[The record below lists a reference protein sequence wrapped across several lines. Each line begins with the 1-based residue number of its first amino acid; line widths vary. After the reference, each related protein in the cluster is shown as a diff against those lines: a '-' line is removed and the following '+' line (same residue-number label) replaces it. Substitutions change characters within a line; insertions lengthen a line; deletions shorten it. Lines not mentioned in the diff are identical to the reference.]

1 MRSRY
6 SAFVFGLVDYLF
18 ETTHPNHRAKNLKA
32 DIAST
37 CKGLA
42 WTGLDVRDVW
52 QGGEKDK
59 VGKVTFHASFVQ
71 EGKNGVHVEHSTHI
85 GPAPLS
91 TLIRLRQ
98 RSGSD
103 RGALADLRMELGI
116 YGSGRIGLQTYVQAT
131 WANQTAMMSDF
142 GIKALNASYSDIQP
156 YSPTSGIRDT
166 VIGLAGKIDI
176 NPDWI
181 VVASLE
187 RKQLRDNAAK
197 SPITEEKNA
206 NIFTIGTMHRF

>member
-1 MRSRY
+1 MNCPCQSGKTYNHCCRPWHDGKAAPTAEQLMRSRY

-71 EGKNGVHVEHSTHI
+71 EGKNGVHVEHSRFKRF
-85 GPAPLS
+85 GKAW
-91 TLIRLRQ
+91 
-98 RSGSD
+98 
-103 RGALADLRMELGI
+103 M
-116 YGSGRIGLQTYVQAT
+116 YV
-131 WANQTAMMSDF
+131 D
-142 GIKALNASYSDIQP
+142 GEVK
-156 YSPTSGIRDT
+156 G
-166 VIGLAGKIDI
+166 
-176 NPDWI
+176 
-181 VVASLE
+181 
-187 RKQLRDNAAK
+187 
-197 SPITEEKNA
+197 
-206 NIFTIGTMHRF
+206 

>member
-1 MRSRY
+1 MSEQTCPCGYGEYATCCQPLHQGQTAAQSAAQLMRSRY

-71 EGKNGVHVEHSTHI
+71 EGKNGVHVEHSRFKRF
-85 GPAPLS
+85 GKAW
-91 TLIRLRQ
+91 
-98 RSGSD
+98 
-103 RGALADLRMELGI
+103 M
-116 YGSGRIGLQTYVQAT
+116 YV
-131 WANQTAMMSDF
+131 D
-142 GIKALNASYSDIQP
+142 GEVK
-156 YSPTSGIRDT
+156 G
-166 VIGLAGKIDI
+166 
-176 NPDWI
+176 
-181 VVASLE
+181 
-187 RKQLRDNAAK
+187 
-197 SPITEEKNA
+197 
-206 NIFTIGTMHRF
+206 

>member
-18 ETTHPNHRAKNLKA
+18 ETTHPNHRTKNLKA

-71 EGKNGVHVEHSTHI
+71 EGKNGVHVEHSRFKRF
-85 GPAPLS
+85 GKAW
-91 TLIRLRQ
+91 
-98 RSGSD
+98 
-103 RGALADLRMELGI
+103 M
-116 YGSGRIGLQTYVQAT
+116 YV
-131 WANQTAMMSDF
+131 D
-142 GIKALNASYSDIQP
+142 GEVK
-156 YSPTSGIRDT
+156 G
-166 VIGLAGKIDI
+166 
-176 NPDWI
+176 
-181 VVASLE
+181 
-187 RKQLRDNAAK
+187 
-197 SPITEEKNA
+197 
-206 NIFTIGTMHRF
+206 